1 MGFNTIDLNNINLD
15 YDNFNKDDPES
26 VLTCQT
32 WIDKFKQRKA
42 CKKEVTKELMPV
54 AWHPTRCWGW

>member
-26 VLTCQT
+26 VLTC
-32 WIDKFKQRKA
+32 
-42 CKKEVTKELMPV
+42 
-54 AWHPTRCWGW
+54 

>member
-26 VLTCQT
+26 VKHVRLGL
-32 WIDKFKQRKA
+32 INLNNAKHV
-42 CKKEVTKELMPV
+42 KKK
-54 AWHPTRCWGW
+54 